1 MWWVGRALYGGT
13 CRLFQDIMPQFG
25 ITTSLVDMCDVGQ
38 VRAALRPETGMLWIE
53 TPSNPLLRIT
63 DIRAMVQLARE
74 HRLITVADY
83 TFLSPYFQHPLD
95 LGVNVVVH
103 STTKYLNG
111 HSDMVGG
118 AVITGRHYL
127 AERLAPTTPSGGGN
141 LAGNHQGLRRD
152 RAPR

>member
-1 MWWVGRALYGGT
+1 
-13 CRLFQDIMPQFG
+13 
-25 ITTSLVDMCDVGQ
+25 
-38 VRAALRPETGMLWIE
+38 
-53 TPSNPLLRIT
+53 
-63 DIRAMVQLARE
+63 MVQLARE
-74 HRLITVADY
+74 HRLITVADN